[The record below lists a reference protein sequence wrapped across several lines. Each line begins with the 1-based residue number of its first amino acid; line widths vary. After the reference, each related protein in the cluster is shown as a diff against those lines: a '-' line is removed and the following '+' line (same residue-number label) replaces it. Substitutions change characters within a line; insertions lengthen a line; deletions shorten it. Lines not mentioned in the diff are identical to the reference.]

1 MMTLYL
7 HCPKVL
13 LKHAYCIS
21 YHILN
26 FTFFSMETMKTEK
39 EDKIKIDIIDGTRN
53 LSQKK
58 LNDYEM
64 YLRQKT
70 EKIIQHFDNLVALKK
85 SKS

>member
-1 MMTLYL
+1 
-7 HCPKVL
+7 
-13 LKHAYCIS
+13 
-21 YHILN
+21 
-26 FTFFSMETMKTEK
+26 MKTEK

>member
-1 MMTLYL
+1 MMTLY
-7 HCPKVL
+7 

>member
-1 MMTLYL
+1 M
-7 HCPKVL
+7 HI
-13 LKHAYCIS
+13 AYPTIS
-21 YHILN
+21 LISH
-26 FTFFSMETMKTEK
+26 FFSMETMKTEK

>member
-1 MMTLYL
+1 
-7 HCPKVL
+7 
-13 LKHAYCIS
+13 
-21 YHILN
+21 
-26 FTFFSMETMKTEK
+26 METMKTEK

-85 SKS
+85 NKS